1 MSSRSPT
8 WAIYPRPQVKVLLG
22 LQRVNP
28 QDTRAEPTPDLPLE
42 IAHVLLIDVVGYS
55 KLLVNEQ
62 IELLQEL
69 NHIVRGTESFRAA
82 EASDKL
88 IRVPTGD
95 GMALLFFH
103 SPEEPVRCALEI
115 SRTLQE
121 HPHIQLRMGVHSG
134 PVNQLTDVN
143 DKTNIA
149 GSGINVAQRVMDCGD
164 AGHILL
170 SGRIAE
176 DLIQYRH
183 WQPYLHDLGEC
194 EVKHG
199 LRVHLVNLYK
209 DNLGNPHLPDKLKRG
224 RRWKQTS
231 GVSVRPVITP
241 RWPKYVLTAVLLVS
255 AVALAISFSVFYRRG
270 SPAVARSSSGKAA
283 DGGLPIPEKSIAVLP
298 FENRSEDKAN
308 AYFADGIQDEIL
320 TRLSKIA
327 DLKVI
332 SRTSTQHYKSAPEN
346 LREIAKQLGVAH
358 ILEGSVQKSGDAV
371 RVNVRL
377 IKAANDSHLWADTLD
392 RKLTDIFSVES
403 EVAKAIAD
411 QLRAKLTGQE
421 EQVIAAKPTDNPEA
435 YDAYLRG
442 LAYTLKT
449 QNTPANALG
458 AQKYLREAVRLDPK
472 FALSWALLSYVD
484 SVGYTSLSLQPTV
497 ALREEARQAAET
509 ALTLQPNLGEAV
521 LAKGYYHYSCLKDY
535 DTAVGYFE
543 QARQLLPNSSRIPES
558 LAYVERRRGQWDRSE
573 SYFNE
578 AERLDPRNVS
588 ILTQHALSYME
599 LRRFPE
605 AVRKFDQVLDITPDD
620 LDTLVLKAA
629 IAQAE
634 GDLPR
639 ASAILAP
646 LHPATD
652 DSGALEIQAYQAILE
667 RRPAQ
672 IIPRLKEILAKPD
685 PALGFYNGELRFWL
699 GWAQEVAG
707 DQAAA
712 QESWQQARSELEPFL
727 KKQSENVGL
736 IADLTLINMG
746 LGDKAAALALSEQA
760 MAANPIEKDAVDGP
774 IPIEILARVAAR
786 VGEPDRAITALQ
798 KLLSIPYNGALA
810 AAPLTP
816 ALLRLDPMFDPL
828 RNDPRFEKLA
838 ASPAPK

>member
-1 MSSRSPT
+1 MST
-8 WAIYPRPQVKVLLG
+8 EIKK
-22 LQRVNP
+22 
-28 QDTRAEPTPDLPLE
+28 EIPLE

-55 KLLVNEQ
+55 RLLVNEQ

-69 NHIVRGTESFRAA
+69 NQIVRSTECFRAA
-82 EASDKL
+82 ETKGKL
-88 IRVPTGD
+88 IRVPSGD

-121 HPHIQLRMGVHSG
+121 HPHIRLRMGVHSG
-134 PVNQLTDVN
+134 PVNQVTDVN

-170 SGRIAE
+170 SGHIAE
-176 DLIQYRH
+176 DLTQYRQ

-199 LRVHLVNLYK
+199 LRLHLVNLYK
-209 DNLGNPHLPDKLKRG
+209 DNLGNPHVPNKLKRG
-224 RRWKQTS
+224 RRWKQTH

-241 RWPKYVLTAVLLVS
+241 RWPKYVLIAILLVS

-308 AYFADGIQDEIL
+308 AYFANGIQDEIL

-332 SRTSTQHYKSAPEN
+332 SRSSTQHYKSAPEN
-346 LREIAKQLGVAH
+346 LPEIARQLGVAH

-371 RVNVRL
+371 RVNARL
-377 IKAANDSHLWADTLD
+377 IRAANDSHLWADTFD

-403 EVAKAIAD
+403 DIAKAVAD
-411 QLRAKLTGQE
+411 QLQAKLTGQE
-421 EQVIAAKPTDNPEA
+421 EHVIAAKPTDNPEA

-449 QNTPANALG
+449 GNNPANALA

-472 FALSWALLSYVD
+472 FALAWALLSNVD
-484 SVGYTSLSLQPTV
+484 ARGYLVGSLQPTV
-497 ALREEARQAAET
+497 TLREEARQAAET
-509 ALTLQPNLGEAV
+509 AFTLQPNLGEAI
-521 LAKGYYHYSCLKDY
+521 LAKGYYHYACLKDY
-535 DTAVGYFE
+535 DAALRYFE
-543 QARQLLPNSSRIPES
+543 QARQFLPNSSRIPES
-558 LAYVERRRGQWDRSE
+558 LAYVTRRQGEWGRSE

-578 AERLDPRNVS
+578 AQRLDPHNVQL
-588 ILTQHALSYME
+588 LTNQAYSYSA
-599 LRRFPE
+599 LRRFPD
-605 AVRKFDQVLDITPDD
+605 ALRKFDQVLNIIPDD
-620 LDTLVLKAA
+620 VDTLAYKAA
-629 IAQAE
+629 ILQAE

-639 ASAILAP
+639 AAALLAP
-646 LHPATD
+646 LRPNADHT
-652 DSGALEIQAYQAILE
+652 SALETQVYQAILE

-672 IIPRLKEILAKPD
+672 IISRLKEILAKPD
-685 PALGFYNGELRFWL
+685 PALGYHNGALRFWL
-699 GWAQEVAG
+699 GWAQDVAG
-707 DQAAA
+707 DHAAA
-712 QESWQQARSELEPFL
+712 QESWREARSELESFL
-727 KKQSENVGL
+727 NEQPDNS
-736 IADLTLINMG
+736 TLIGDLALTNMG
-746 LGDKAAALALSEQA
+746 LGDKAAALALSERGIA
-760 MAANPIEKDAVDGP
+760 MLPIEKDVVSAAGP
-774 IPIEILARVAAR
+774 IETLARVAAQM
-786 VGEPDRAITALQ
+786 GEPDRAIAALQ
-798 KLLSIPYNGALA
+798 QLLSMPGEGALDKYM
-810 AAPLTP
+810 PLTP

-828 RNDPRFEKLA
+828 RNDPRFQKLV
-838 ASPAPK
+838 ASPAPNDTKR